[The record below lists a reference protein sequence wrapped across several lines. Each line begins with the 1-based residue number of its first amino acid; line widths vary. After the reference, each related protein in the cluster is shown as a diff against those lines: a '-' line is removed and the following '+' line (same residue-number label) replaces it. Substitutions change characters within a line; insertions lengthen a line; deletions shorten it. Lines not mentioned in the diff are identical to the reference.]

1 MSESQAV
8 GYIFTELLSLRE
20 MLPWVVSDGSTALP
34 GSVEDSETAAQVQAR
49 IDAVSAKCVCCEPA
63 RYDSSPAKATTA
75 G

>member
-1 MSESQAV
+1 
-8 GYIFTELLSLRE
+8 